1 MKLLIKYLLILSII
15 ILVFSCGE
23 GIVEVTNESY
33 EPKIAIEGYLIAGQ
47 QVDKI
52 RISRNFPINANL
64 TSTGISLI
72 PLVYQTTVTI
82 TDIAADRTYFLTF
95 HEAPPPERRLED
107 YYWQYNNPILKIKPG
122 NSYTLN
128 VTATIDG
135 QELQASS
142 TTTVPD
148 SGFSIAQLNYNQL
161 IFREEDQRGSLKQFE
176 ITINRSPGIS
186 FYLASVQAQNP
197 SRSNF
202 IFENPFFGE
211 DPDDFDLEGYDYE
224 YGWIQ
229 DTPTSFGQTP
239 FTIFWANI
247 WFYDNY
253 ELIVYATDDN
263 YREFV
268 QTYNDVQEPDGNF
281 HEAKF
286 NIEGDGIG
294 VFGSMIA
301 DTAYFEVLRN

>member
-1 MKLLIKYLLILSII
+1 MKILINHFLTLSLIIFF
-15 ILVFSCGE
+15 FSCGE
-23 GIVEVTNESY
+23 GVVEVTQNSY

-47 QVDKI
+47 SVDKI
-52 RISRNFPINANL
+52 RISRNFPLNANL
-64 TSTGISLI
+64 TRMSLL
-72 PLVYQTTVTI
+72 PDVNQTEVTI
-82 TDIAADRTYFLTF
+82 TDLSTNTLCYLTF
-95 HEAPPPERRLED
+95 HVAPDDKLEN
-107 YYWQYNNPILKIKPG
+107 YYWQYNSQGLVIAPG
-122 NSYTLN
+122 NSYRLDVSAN
-128 VTATIDG
+128 VDG
-135 QELQASS
+135 QQLQATSV
-142 TTTVPD
+142 TTVPD
-148 SGFSIAQLNYNQL
+148 SGFSIDHLNYNQL
-161 IFREEDQRGSLKQFE
+161 GFREEDQRGSLKQLRV
-176 ITINRSPGIS
+176 TINRSPGIA

-197 SRSNF
+197 SKSNF
-202 IFENPFFGE
+202 IFENPFFGD

-229 DTPTSFGQTP
+229 DTPTSFGQTD
-239 FTIFWANI
+239 FTIFWSEI

-253 ELIVYATDDN
+253 ELIVYAADDN

-301 DTAYFEVLRN
+301 DTAYFEVTRN